1 MNSNVN
7 ETKSVDQT
15 VTSVEGID
23 LNQKFTTTQ
32 YLKFI
37 LPSIAGIFIFLTPI
51 IVDGSL
57 NIPLGVLSNIA
68 ANLISSFA
76 NLLIFSVVVISA
88 IGALIT
94 LLFKPKFIT
103 EGKIL
108 KSCFVT
114 TPIYTCLRVVGAVIA
129 TMVYFQI
136 GPEAVWSGATGG
148 TMMSLM
154 GTLISW
160 WFVAAF
166 LMPLLTEYGIM
177 DFVGTL
183 IRGLL
188 KPLFKL
194 PGRAAIDLCASW
206 IGNNNVGV
214 VLTVQQYEK
223 GYYTGREAVTIAT
236 CFSCVSLPFCLV
248 IAETIGVTEYF
259 VPMYLILT
267 VTGFLSVIIMTRIW
281 PLNKKYT
288 DNYIAGMGK
297 QIQEEEPHGVSKVK
311 WATFAAVT
319 KAKSGPNVVGVFA
332 TGWSTIMGIIWAV
345 IPITIC
351 IGTIGLILSE
361 YTPIFTWISLPFGY
375 YLDVLGVE
383 YAFEAAPGVVVGF
396 ADMFLPALISS
407 GIEST
412 ETRFIIAIISLV
424 QIIYISE
431 VGVYMISSKLPVNI
445 LDLAII
451 FLEKTIISIPI
462 IVLLTKLFVNFS

>member
-1 MNSNVN
+1 MNN
-7 ETKSVDQT
+7 DQT
-15 VTSVEGID
+15 GTITTEEVATKVDGID
-23 LNQKFTTTQ
+23 LNEKFTTGQ

-37 LPSIAGIFIFLTPI
+37 LPSIAGVFIFLIPI
-51 IVDGSL
+51 AINGSI

-68 ANLISSFA
+68 AGLISSFA
-76 NLLIFSVVVISA
+76 SLLIFSIVVISA
-88 IGALIT
+88 IGAVIT

-108 KSCFVT
+108 KSCFVA
-114 TPIYTCLRVVGAVIA
+114 TPIYTALRVVGAAIA

-166 LMPLLTEYGIM
+166 LMPLLTEYGVM
-177 DFVGTL
+177 DFVGTM

-214 VLTVQQYEK
+214 VLTVQQYER

-267 VTGFLSVIIMTRIW
+267 VTGFLSVVIMSRIW

-288 DNYIAGMGK
+288 DNYFAESGK

-311 WATFAAVT
+311 WATHAAVT
-319 KAKSGPNVVGVFA
+319 KAKNGPNFIGVLS
-332 TGWSTIMGIIWAV
+332 TGWNTIMGIIWTI

-351 IGTIGLILSE
+351 IGTIGLIVSE
-361 YTPIFTWISLPFGY
+361 YTPIFNWIGLPFGY
-375 YLDVLGVE
+375 YLELLGVE

-412 ETRFIIAIISLV
+412 ETRFIVAIISLV
-424 QIIYISE
+424 QIIYMSE
-431 VGVYMISSKLPVNI
+431 VGCIMISSKLPVNL

-451 FLEKTIISIPI
+451 FLQKTIISIPI
-462 IVLLTKLFVNFS
+462 IVLLTKLFVDFS